1 MKRFQKTGRNT
12 QRTGKYEIILNF
24 FHIINQRVK
33 RLGIKKLRKYLRD
46 NVGIS
51 IFAV

>member
-1 MKRFQKTGRNT
+1 MKNKFFQIKINFNLIFPRCKSVFYL
-12 QRTGKYEIILNF
+12 RLN
-24 FHIINQRVK
+24 
-33 RLGIKKLRKYLRD
+33 KKMGNYLRD